1 MIKEYDYFRDI
12 LDRSVQI
19 NDGLT
24 QTSADG
30 PSLVFDKKYGIM
42 FCTYMPGFQ
51 GHYGESR
58 GKIALSYFP
67 ASQPTNIRFV
77 DIAVGNDV
85 YCNTSV
91 GLGDGKVRVIYEK
104 DSREEGDHRICYK
117 DFDFRTEQLSEEKYI
132 QVRRADGTLAPLCLS
147 EVFAYLDSL
156 GLHNHSYCKTEQW
169 ATTGIF
175 RDAQGTHYGCYTSV
189 CAEPV
194 LYRSDDFMETVEFF
208 AACPKTAEFEFVY
221 RFLNGTIYAI
231 YRTPP
236 ERNSLYYITS
246 PDMGKTWTEPVLLEN
261 SVSCRPSM
269 LVYGGHI
276 LMVYNYYNPDTE
288 NRPPIQQGRT
298 TLYLR
303 YGEADDPNQNPLVAK
318 LYRKGGMVNI
328 SVAEILG
335 DIYLA
340 FSTSELAL
348 EYHNGNPIV
357 RGKDSIRY
365 AKLGNLIP
373 EQRA

>member
-1 MIKEYDYFRDI
+1 MAITNGYFQDL

-30 PSLVFDKKYGIM
+30 PCLVFDKKYGIM
-42 FCTYMPGFQ
+42 FCSYMPGFQ
-51 GHYGESR
+51 GRYGESR
-58 GKIALSYFP
+58 GKVSLSYFP

-77 DIAVGNDV
+77 DIADGNDV
-85 YCNTSV
+85 YCPTCL

-104 DSREEGDHRICYK
+104 DSREDGDHRICYK
-117 DFDFRTEQLSEEKYI
+117 DFDFRTENLSEEKFVL
-132 QVRRADGTLAPLCLS
+132 VRRGDGTVTPLCLS
-147 EVFAYLDSL
+147 EVFVYLDTL

-175 RDAQGTHYGCYTSV
+175 TDEVGMHYGCYTSL

-194 LYRSDDFMETVEFF
+194 LYRSDDCMETVEFF
-208 AACPKTAEFEFVY
+208 AAYPKTAEYEFVY
-221 RFLNGTIYAI
+221 RFLDGTIYAI
-231 YRTPP
+231 FRTPP
-236 ERNSLYYITS
+236 ERNSLYYTTS
-246 PDMGKTWTEPVLLEN
+246 PDMGKTWTEPVLLED

-269 LVYGGHI
+269 LCYGGHI
-276 LMVYNYYNPDTE
+276 LMVYNYYNPNTE
-288 NRPPIQQGRT
+288 NRPAIQQGRT
-298 TLYLR
+298 TLRFR
-303 YGEADDPNQNPLVAK
+303 YGEAADPNHNPLVAE

-328 SVAEILG
+328 SVTEILG

-348 EYHNGNPIV
+348 EYQNGNPLV

-365 AKLGNLIP
+365 VKLGNLIP
-373 EQRA
+373 E